1 MLNIVEHG
9 TPQDRPPLLIAHGL
23 YGSARNWGVIAKRVE
38 RHCLAVDMRN
48 HGASPWYD
56 SHSYPDLANDLAQVI
71 EAYGACADVVGH
83 SMGGKA
89 VMMLALTRPDLIR
102 RAVIA
107 DIAPVTYGHSQQPM
121 IDAMRAIDLSAVATR
136 GDADRQLQAHVDDAG
151 VRAFL
156 LQSLDVKAQAWRL
169 NLDVLSREMA
179 RITGWPEGDFTSF
192 EGDILFLSGGRSDY
206 VRPEHRPAIKA
217 LFPNAKFVK
226 IPQAGHWLHA
236 ETQREFVESLKVFLG

>member
-38 RHCLAVDMRN
+38 RYCLTVDMRN
-48 HGASPWYD
+48 HGTSPWYD

-71 EAYGACADVVGH
+71 EAHGACADVVGH

-179 RITGWPEGDFTSF
+179 KITGWPEGDFTPF
-192 EGDILFLSGGRSDY
+192 EGDILFL
-206 VRPEHRPAIKA
+206 
-217 LFPNAKFVK
+217 
-226 IPQAGHWLHA
+226 
-236 ETQREFVESLKVFLG
+236 

>member
-38 RHCLAVDMRN
+38 QHCLTVDMRN

-71 EAYGACADVVGH
+71 EAHGVCADVVGH

-156 LQSLDVKAQAWRL
+156 LQSLDVKAPAWRL

-179 RITGWPEGDFTSF
+179 KITGWPEGDFIPF

-217 LFPNAKFVK
+217 LFPNAKFAK

-236 ETQREFVESLKVFLG
+236 DTPREFVESLKVFLG

>member
-23 YGSARNWGVIAKRVE
+23 YGSARNWGVIAKQVE
-38 RHCLAVDMRN
+38 RHCLTVDMRN
-48 HGASPWYD
+48 HGASLWYD

-71 EAYGACADVVGH
+71 EAHGVCADVVGH

-179 RITGWPEGDFTSF
+179 KITGWPEGDFIPF

-217 LFPNAKFVK
+217 LFPNAKFAK

-236 ETQREFVESLKVFLG
+236 DTPREFVESLKVFLG

>member
-1 MLNIVEHG
+1 
-9 TPQDRPPLLIAHGL
+9 
-23 YGSARNWGVIAKRVE
+23 
-38 RHCLAVDMRN
+38 
-48 HGASPWYD
+48 
-56 SHSYPDLANDLAQVI
+56 
-71 EAYGACADVVGH
+71 
-83 SMGGKA
+83 
-89 VMMLALTRPDLIR
+89 MMLALTRPDLIR

-136 GDADRQLQAHVDDAG
+136 GDADLQLQAHVDDAG
-151 VRAFL
+151 IRAFL

-179 RITGWPEGDFTSF
+179 KITGWPEGDFIPF

-217 LFPNAKFVK
+217 LFPNAKFAK

-236 ETQREFVESLKVFLG
+236 DTPREFVESLKVFLG

>member
-1 MLNIVEHG
+1 
-9 TPQDRPPLLIAHGL
+9 
-23 YGSARNWGVIAKRVE
+23 
-38 RHCLAVDMRN
+38 
-48 HGASPWYD
+48 
-56 SHSYPDLANDLAQVI
+56 
-71 EAYGACADVVGH
+71 
-83 SMGGKA
+83 
-89 VMMLALTRPDLIR
+89 MMLALTRPDLIR

-156 LQSLDVKAQAWRL
+156 LQSLDVKAPAWRL

-179 RITGWPEGDFTSF
+179 KITGWPEEDFTPF

-217 LFPNAKFVK
+217 LFPNAKFAK

-236 ETQREFVESLKVFLG
+236 DTPREFLESLKVFLG